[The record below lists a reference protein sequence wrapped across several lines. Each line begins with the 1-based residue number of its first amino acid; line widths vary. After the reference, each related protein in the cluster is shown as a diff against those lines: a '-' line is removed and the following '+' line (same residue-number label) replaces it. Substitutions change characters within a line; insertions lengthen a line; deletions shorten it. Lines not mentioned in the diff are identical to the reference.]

1 MQSEVEQMKRLTD
14 NIWKYIEPKVD
25 KKIEPY
31 FKVIRAT
38 VTSAASSGLMGVQF
52 PFDDFSISIP
62 YVTSMASAKV
72 GDSVWVAI
80 PYSKMQNAF
89 VFGSALFKNL

>member
-1 MQSEVEQMKRLTD
+1 MQSEVEQMKRLAD
-14 NIWKYIEPKVD
+14 NIW

-38 VTSAASSGLMGVQF
+38 VTSAASGGLMGVQF
-52 PFDDFSISIP
+52 PFDDSSISIP

-89 VFGSALFKNL
+89 VFGSAMFENL